1 MRGDRRVVVT
11 GMGCVAPVGNDVA
24 SAWDAIKAGRSG
36 IDRLSA
42 FDAGPFSAKIAG
54 EIREFDVS
62 RYLSPKEARKSD
74 RFIHYGMAA
83 SIQAIEDAGLGP
95 DPDQPDRYG
104 LAIGSGIGG
113 IATIEQTYQT
123 YLDGGPRKIS
133 PFFVP
138 GCIINM
144 IAGNISIRFGFRGPN
159 LSIVTACTTATHN
172 IGEAARLIAYGDADV
187 MVAGGAEYGTTP
199 TAYGGFTAARALSTR
214 NDEPERASRPWDR
227 DRDGF
232 VLSNGAGV
240 VVLEELERARRRGAR
255 IYGEVAGF
263 GMSGDAHHITSP
275 PEGGEGAA
283 RCMANALADARV
295 HPDQVDYI
303 NAHGTST
310 LVGDRAECDAVKSLF
325 GDHAARLMMS
335 STKSMTGHLLGAAGG
350 VEAIFTLLAL
360 HEQVI
365 PPTINLDEV
374 DPDCQGIDLVPGSA
388 REAPIQCALSNS
400 FGFGGTNG
408 SLLLRR
414 YPQQT

>member
-1 MRGDRRVVVT
+1 MRGERRVVVT
-11 GMGCVAPVGNDVA
+11 GLGCVTPVGNDVD
-24 SAWDAIKAGRSG
+24 SAWHAVKNGRSG
-36 IDRLSA
+36 IGPLSA
-42 FDAGPFSAKIAG
+42 FDASAFPARIAG
-54 EIREFDVS
+54 EVRGLDLDP
-62 RYLSPKEARKSD
+62 YLSAKEARKSD
-74 RFIHYGMAA
+74 PFIHYGMVA
-83 SIQAIEDAGLGP
+83 SIQAVADAGLP
-95 DPDQPDRYG
+95 EHPETADRYG

-113 IATIEQTYQT
+113 ISTIEQTYQT
-123 YLDGGPRKIS
+123 YIDSGPRRIS

-144 IAGNISIRFGFRGPN
+144 IAGNISIRYGYKGPN

-172 IGEAARLIAYGDADV
+172 IGAAARLIAYGDAEV

-240 VVLEELERARRRGAR
+240 VVLEELEHATRRGAR
-255 IYGEVAGF
+255 IYAEVVGF
-263 GMSGDAHHITSP
+263 GMSGDAYHMTSP

-283 RCMANALADARV
+283 RCMVNALADAGV

-310 LVGDRAECDAVKSLF
+310 QLGDRAECEAVKRIF
-325 GDHAARLMMS
+325 GDHAGRLMMS

-350 VEAIFTLLAL
+350 VEAIFTVLAL
-360 HEQVI
+360 HEQVV
-365 PPTINLDEV
+365 PPTINLDQV
-374 DPDCQGIDLVPGSA
+374 DSGCEGIDLVPGTA
-388 REAPIQCALSNS
+388 RDARLEYGLSNS

-414 YPQQT
+414 YPA